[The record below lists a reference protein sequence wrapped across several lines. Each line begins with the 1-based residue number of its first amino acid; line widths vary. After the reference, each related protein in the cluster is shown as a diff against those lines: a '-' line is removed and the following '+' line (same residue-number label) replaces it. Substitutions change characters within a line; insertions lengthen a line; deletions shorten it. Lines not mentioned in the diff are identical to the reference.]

1 MKGESDLRPQTSDL
15 RPANPINPSFFG
27 KDFPADGKRFV
38 ILRVFVVN
46 WGRALPQRREDAKN
60 LRV

>member
-15 RPANPINPSFFG
+15 LTHKSFVFFG

-60 LRV
+60 PRV